1 MDCREIDFFDDSV
14 EVVEKHDG
22 QGMEVESAKPN
33 TFGREEPAIEIFTPA
48 ITPAA
53 NVGTYTSE
61 SNEAD
66 GGLILT
72 CCSGGL
78 FDDLSDDEMNIDQSP
93 TDGKPAKGSDD
104 DEKTADTSQL
114 AHDSSSSCAS
124 GGNNNKDKDDNVD
137 SSSSEDEELV
147 SRKSNC
153 VSSLQNLMTNLTSK
167 ASELDELDTFLVSWQ
182 LKSSSSSTN
191 DSNGK
196 NNDEKDDIADNNA
209 SKSEDSVI
217 RRRSYV
223 ASLQD
228 LTTNQSTKATK
239 LDELDKYLVSWQSR
253 QSACEPSDSR
263 NYNESVEISA
273 LNTPPPST
281 WKLPKSYYESRHHFS
296 SVISRKVREG
306 QEDPSNLKKND
317 NNKEH
322 KQEETK
328 HETDLEHLIVDG
340 EAIGRCASF

>member
-1 MDCREIDFFDDSV
+1 MDCREIDFFDDSI

-22 QGMEVESAKPN
+22 QEMEVESAEPN
-33 TFGREEPAIEIFTPA
+33 TFGQEEPTIEIFTSA
-48 ITPAA
+48 V
-53 NVGTYTSE
+53 NVGKE
-61 SNEAD
+61 NSNEAAR
-66 GGLILT
+66 GPVLT

-93 TDGKPAKGSDD
+93 TDSKPAKGSDD

-114 AHDSSSSCAS
+114 DTAQDSSSSCTS
-124 GGNNNKDKDDNVD
+124 GGNTIKSYDKVNNSITDA
-137 SSSSEDEELV
+137 EESV
-147 SRKSNC
+147 SYKSNC
-153 VSSLQNLMTNLTSK
+153 VSSLRNLMTNLTSK
-167 ASELDELDTFLVSWQ
+167 ANELDELDTFLVSWQ

-191 DSNGK
+191 GNIGK
-196 NNDEKDDIADNNA
+196 TNNDKNDIADNKA
-209 SKSEDSVI
+209 SQSEDSVI

-228 LTTNQSTKATK
+228 LTTNQSTKTTK